1 MRITR
6 VLIPALALAL
16 VLAACGSDSSE
27 TKSESTTT
35 SAASATTVASA
46 SGTTVKVG
54 QTKLGAVLVNAE
66 GRTLYTLSTESATNI
81 TCTGQCANKWPPLL
95 LPAGQTPTAGPGVS
109 GSLTIATRPD
119 GLKQAAVDNHPLY
132 IVAGDSQA
140 GDTNGE
146 GVGGVW
152 HVVKAS
158 ASATPTTAASSSGS
172 GGGFSSVGS
181 SVDDSNSRSGSNT
194 GSGMSGGY

>member
-35 SAASATTVASA
+35 SAAASSTTAASA

-54 QTKLGAVLVNAE
+54 QTKLGEVLVNAE

-95 LPAGQTPTAGPGVS
+95 LPAGQTPTAGPGVN
-109 GSLTIATRPD
+109 GSLTVATRPD
-119 GLKQAAVDNHPLY
+119 GLKQAAIDNHPLY
-132 IVAGDSQA
+132 IFAGDSQA

-158 ASATPTTAASSSGS
+158 GAAGASGAGSTATTA
-172 GGGFSSVGS
+172 GGGSTATTT
-181 SVDDSNSRSGSNT
+181 RST
-194 GSGMSGGY
+194 TMGGY